1 MSQQVEGWNLRSC
14 NPRYGKDSSLEDEL
28 PGLVKSLGS
37 PAYISI
43 YKGHEWKGSHN
54 NRSLGGRKGSRW
66 FWTTY
71 KSCDDPSSPL
81 ISEGTLDLCA
91 FFVWVGS
98 SSIRVFLLFSP
109 LSNPTWTNKK
119 SPPYRTRRHEHLLLQ
134 GSLECS
140 STTSCECGAETRP
153 FWMVKGLSSKLT
165 SLTRCSPELM
175 VINGVTVRGPC
186 KMASNKWVFPRGY
199 F

>member
-37 PAYISI
+37 PAYISN

-71 KSCDDPSSPL
+71 KSWDDPSSPL

-98 SSIRVFLLFSP
+98 SSIRVFFVVFSFIKSHLDQQEIPP
-109 LSNPTWTNKK
+109 LPHPASWAS
-119 SPPYRTRRHEHLLLQ
+119 SPPRQPWMQLNYELRMRSRN
-134 GSLECS
+134 
-140 STTSCECGAETRP
+140 STFLDGERS
-153 FWMVKGLSSKLT
+153 
-165 SLTRCSPELM
+165 
-175 VINGVTVRGPC
+175 VIE
-186 KMASNKWVFPRGY
+186 AH
-199 F
+199 